1 MKEKIFNIYILK
13 DQSNNVKYVGITTQ
27 SLRTRLTK
35 HYYDVKTNKTKNKHK
50 ISWFNNNINRIII
63 EKIDEAFDKK
73 DAFDKEK
80 FYINLYSKE
89 NSLINKTLGGEGCY
103 GYKHSK
109 KTIDNMI
116 GSKNHRFGKTN
127 INNKNL
133 FGQRVEYSKDMI
145 NWKLC
150 LSIGDA
156 SKETGVCKKTIS
168 KMCKGNL
175 VFNKNIYYFRFE
187 GSEYKLSTRKKNNQD
202 IRKVPIEAF
211 INNKWVRYGSAID
224 ASIEL
229 GVDRTKIIMVC
240 KGKRN
245 KTGGI
250 IFRYLE
256 NN

>member
-1 MKEKIFNIYILK
+1 MEEKIFNIYILK
-13 DQSNNVKYVGITTQ
+13 DMSDNIKYVGITTQ
-27 SLRTRLTK
+27 SLKTRLTK

-50 ISWFNNNINRIII
+50 ISWFKKNINKILI
-63 EKIDEAFDKK
+63 EKIDEAYNKK

-80 FYINLYSKE
+80 FYINKYSKE
-89 NSLINKTLGGEGCY
+89 NKLINKTLGGEGCY

-109 KTIDNMI
+109 KTIDNMK
-116 GSKNHRFGKTN
+116 GLKNHRFGKSN
-127 INNKNL
+127 IINKHL
-133 FGQRVEYSKDMI
+133 FGQKVEYSTNMI
-145 NWKLC
+145 DWKLC
-150 LSIGDA
+150 LSIGEA

-168 KMCKGNL
+168 KMCKGDM

-187 GSEYKLSTRKKNNQD
+187 GSEYKLLTRKKNNQS

-211 INNKWVRYGSAID
+211 IDNKWIKYNSAID
-224 ASIEL
+224 ASVEL